1 MGKATVYPRNKRS
14 FFGLILAGLFSFFPA
29 VVSAQQTASFSVSEG
44 ELPDAPGRETSPN
57 GLHVLPGQSSAQSP
71 SQPPGQQ
78 SLGSISGTVLD
89 INERTVPEAR
99 ITLVNETSTEERV
112 ALSDSEGHFT
122 FANLAPGR
130 FKLTITSAGLR
141 TFVSSD
147 VLLHPGEK
155 HELQRV
161 ALPVA
166 STAADIQVT
175 VTENEIAQEQIK
187 AEEKQRVFGV
197 FPNFYT
203 SYIWDAAPLSSK
215 QKFQLATRAITDPV
229 DFLSS
234 GIVAGVEQA
243 RNTYPGYGQGAQGY
257 AKRYGADYANG
268 AIGRMLGSAILP
280 SLFHQDPRYF
290 YMGSGSTRSRLIYA
304 LKMAVMCKGDN
315 GQLQPNYS
323 YVLGSFATGGI
334 ANAYH
339 PAGDRGARLTIDN
352 GLLNIAGH
360 AVDNLVREFLSR
372 KLTPNV
378 PDYANGKP

>member
-1 MGKATVYPRNKRS
+1 MAACASRS
-14 FFGLILAGLFSFFPA
+14 VIRP
-29 VVSAQQTASFSVSEG
+29 VT
-44 ELPDAPGRETSPN
+44 
-57 GLHVLPGQSSAQSP
+57 

-122 FANLAPGR
+122 FTNLAPGR

-243 RNTYPGYGQGAQGY
+243 RNTYPGYDRARRVMRN
-257 AKRYGADYANG
+257 ATAPTTPTAP
-268 AIGRMLGSAILP
+268 SAGCSAAPSCHRSSIRTRATSIWVQAALARDSSTLSRWRSCARETTDNCSPTTPTFSEALPRRHSERLP
-280 SLFHQDPRYF
+280 SRR
-290 YMGSGSTRSRLIYA
+290 RSRSEADHRQRVAQYCRPRRRQSGPGVPLA
-304 LKMAVMCKGDN
+304 QA
-315 GQLQPNYS
+315 
-323 YVLGSFATGGI
+323 
-334 ANAYH
+334 
-339 PAGDRGARLTIDN
+339 
-352 GLLNIAGH
+352 H
-360 AVDNLVREFLSR
+360 A
-372 KLTPNV
+372 KCT
-378 PDYANGKP
+378 